1 MVKKQYIMVN
11 RNRQRVREVLHSE
24 NIVLY
29 PAENQAAKIYAKYM
43 AEHPELDMKDINL
56 NIDEEER
63 EEDYHGNGGGVDR
76 TAVVCRSH
84 EETDWEYNQRV
95 QQEED
100 EAYIKLSGKLAGV
113 FREFYREF
121 DFSRVAPENMDR
133 VRQRLENIMNTAIY
147 TMFNTARS

>member
-1 MVKKQYIMVN
+1 MVN
-11 RNRQRVREVLHSE
+11 RNRKMVRDVLYTE
-24 NIVLY
+24 RINLY

-43 AEHPELDMKDINL
+43 AEHPELDMKDISL

-63 EEDYHGNGGGVDR
+63 EEDHYGNGGGIER

-84 EETDWEYNQRV
+84 EETSWEFNQRV

-100 EAYIKLSGKLAGV
+100 ELYVKLSGKLANV
-113 FREFYREF
+113 FKDFYYEF
-121 DFSRVAPENMDR
+121 DFSRVEPECKER

>member
-1 MVKKQYIMVN
+1 MVN

-43 AEHPELDMKDINL
+43 AEHPELDMKDVNL

-63 EEDYHGNGGGVDR
+63 EEDHYGNGGGIDR
-76 TAVVCRSH
+76 TAVICRSH
-84 EETDWEYNQRV
+84 EETPWEFNQRV

-100 EAYIKLSGKLAGV
+100 EAYVKLSGQLAKV
-113 FREFYREF
+113 FKDFYHDF
-121 DFSRVAPENMDR
+121 DFSRVEPECKDR

-147 TMFNTARS
+147 TMFNTTRS